1 MALHGRVEGRGEAA
15 EGAVVLPWRA
25 RRRVD
30 LEELHHAE
38 FRGWKVKKAKTF
50 PIPATCKSNAR
61 FLPVTVIGKYSSR
74 EQHERLKFI
83 PLLKCRS
90 IEC

>member
-1 MALHGRVEGRGEAA
+1 MTFHGRVEGRGEAA

-38 FRGWKVKKAKTF
+38 FRGWKVKKRK
-50 PIPATCKSNAR
+50 R
-61 FLPVTVIGKYSSR
+61 FQCQPRVNQMHGFY
-74 EQHERLKFI
+74 
-83 PLLKCRS
+83 PLNPSPWGNRTA
-90 IEC
+90 